1 MSAEVITKIF
11 IQDVE
16 DRADIVNYGPVS
28 DDKKVHLKTEFWDN
42 SSDTCSWQVIIS
54 AIPTVTYKR
63 IDNHGELWL
72 DGIRIGRF
80 KLKP

>member
-11 IQDVE
+11 IQEVE
-16 DRADIVNYGPVS
+16 DRADIVSYGPKS
-28 DDKKVHLKTEFWDN
+28 NEEKVHLKTEIWDN
-42 SSDTCSWQVIIS
+42 SDDTCSWHVSIF

-63 IDNHGELWL
+63 VNNHGELWL
-72 DGIRIGRF
+72 DGLRIGYF